1 MIEKLAIV
9 VYYLLKHKK
18 EDTFVKTLSAEWSG
32 RLSHWIHTLKKDFY
46 HPLRNIEFSGF
57 FTKEHLKY
65 EEAKAHKKT
74 PIKTGTVWGE
84 SYEYLWLFAEIELPK
99 EAKGERIVMDLGLGG
114 EATVFVDDRAFG
126 TYRADWISD
135 KHHFICDNFLTK
147 SAKEGQ
153 KFLVALELYAG
164 HFYPQSELGGCA
176 TGPVLPGSYQNPKKE
191 GERSTINACSFGIWN
206 EEAYQLYMD
215 VSTLNV
221 LFECQDDKTLRAA
234 KLAEALESFTL
245 IVDFE
250 QNIEKRLECY
260 HRARQALKPAL
271 SCVNGSTAP
280 IFYAIG
286 NAHIDITWLWPM
298 FETERKTART
308 FAAQLRLLEEYP
320 DYKFIQSQPCAYSM
334 CKEYYPELYARI
346 QEAAKQGRW
355 IPEGAMWVEPDT
367 NMSSGEALIRQILH
381 GKRYF
386 KEEFNVD
393 SKMLW
398 LPDTFGYSAVLP
410 QILKGCG
417 IDYLVTQK
425 IFWTYNDAERF
436 PYHYFTWKGV
446 DGSSIDS
453 FLPTSYTYQTMPRS
467 IIDAWNSRS
476 QKRDLEAFL
485 FPYGYGD
492 GGGGPCRDYI
502 EYLEREKDLE
512 GMPKTKM
519 ESPIKFFS
527 DMEEQGGP
535 KNTYVGELYFTAHR
549 GVYTSQAKTKKGNR
563 KSELMLREAEF
574 IGALAEQRGY
584 RFPYDKMDRLWKIVL
599 TNQFHDILPGSSIGK
614 VYEKVEKD
622 YSELQAELSEIIA
635 DMKAFL
641 AKKNDSVSVINS
653 LSFERNELIE
663 LDESFKNGAKLS
675 DGTELELD
683 TNGDRVCARLNV
695 PALSSVSISPSS
707 SKKLSSIAKARLTS
721 DGAELE
727 NDEIIVKLNSLAEI
741 ISLRDK
747 KSNREFV
754 KGKMNELL
762 MYKDVA
768 RLFDAWDIDSNYEL
782 QGVEL
787 SKTAKLSIKKS
798 EGLSAVLTV
807 EREIGESKLC
817 QDIVIKAGSKR
828 LDFETKVD
836 WRELHRLLKVGFGT
850 DVLCEN
856 GINEIQF
863 GFMERPTHKSRLYDK
878 DRFEVCNHRYSALCD
893 NSHGVAVLNDCKY
906 GISMH
911 TSELRLTL
919 LKSASCPEMRADNGE
934 QSFTYSV
941 FAWEGSF
948 ADSSVVEEAYKL
960 NNKPQIV
967 KGELD
972 EKSFAELNKRN
983 IFIDS
988 IKPAEDKSGDI
999 ILRLYEAKKASTSCI
1014 LTFNKQPNAVFE
1026 TDMLENIKE
1035 ELKLCENSVGL
1046 SFRAFEIKTLR
1057 LKF

>member
-1 MIEKLAIV
+1 MVEKKEIV
-9 VYYLLKHKK
+9 VYYLLKHLK
-18 EDTFVKTLSAEWSG
+18 EEKFVRTLSAEWSG
-32 RLSHWIHTLKKDFY
+32 RLDHWIHTLKQDFY
-46 HPLRNIEFSGF
+46 FPLGNIEFSGF

-65 EEAKAHKKT
+65 EAAKAHAKS
-74 PIKTGTVWGE
+74 PIKVGTVWGE

-99 EAKGERIVMDLGLGG
+99 EAKDQRIVMDLGLGG
-114 EATVFVDDRAFG
+114 EATVFVDDKAFG

-153 KFLVALELYAG
+153 KYLVALELYAG

-176 TGPVLPGSYQNPKKE
+176 TGPVLPGAYQNPKKE
-191 GERSTINACSFGIWN
+191 GERSVINSSSFGIWN

-221 LFECQDDKTLRAA
+221 LFSCQDDKTLRAA
-234 KLAEALESFTL
+234 KIAEALEDFTL

-250 QNIEKRLECY
+250 QELKGRLECY
-260 HRARQALKPAL
+260 RKAREALKPAL

-280 IFYAIG
+280 VFYAIG
-286 NAHIDITWLWPM
+286 NAHIDITWLWPI

-346 QEAAKQGRW
+346 KEAAKQGRW

-381 GKRYF
+381 GKKYF
-386 KEEFNVD
+386 KEEFDVD

-425 IFWTYNDAERF
+425 IFWSYNDSERF

-453 FLPTSYTYQTMPRS
+453 FLPTSYTYQTMPSS
-467 IIDAWNSRS
+467 IINAWNNRS
-476 QKRDLEAFL
+476 QKRDLDSFL
-485 FPYGYGD
+485 LPYGYGD

-519 ESPIKFFS
+519 ESPLTFFS
-527 DMEEQGGP
+527 DMEKKGGP

-549 GVYTSQAKTKKGNR
+549 GVFTSQAKTKKGNR
-563 KSELMLREAEF
+563 ESEILLREAEF
-574 IGALAEQRGY
+574 IGALAEQKGY
-584 RFPYDKMDRLWKIVL
+584 KFPYEAMDRLWKVVL
-599 TNQFHDILPGSSIGK
+599 TNQFHDILPGSSIAK
-614 VYEKVEKD
+614 VYEKVEQD
-622 YSELQAELSEIIA
+622 YLELKNELRDIIS
-635 DMKAFL
+635 DMKTYL
-641 AKKNDSVSVINS
+641 AEKNDSLSVINS
-653 LSFERNELIE
+653 LSFEREEIVE
-663 LDESFKNGAKLS
+663 LDERFKNGARLD
-675 DGTELELD
+675 DGTELEVDNSTDKVLAK
-683 TNGDRVCARLNV
+683 VKL
-695 PALSSVSISPSS
+695 PALSGLSISPSNS
-707 SKKLSSIAKARLTS
+707 ALAENKAEARLTS

-727 NDEIIVKLNSLAEI
+727 NEEIIVKLNSLAEI
-741 ISLRDK
+741 VSLKDK

-754 KGKMNELL
+754 KGKMNEFL

-787 SKTAKLSIKKS
+787 KKEAKLSIKKS
-798 EGLSAVLTV
+798 KGLSAVLSV

-817 QDIVIKAGSKR
+817 QDIVIKSGSR
-828 LDFETKVD
+828 RIDFETYVN

-863 GFMERPTHKSRLYDK
+863 GFMERPTHKSRLYDR

-919 LKSASCPEMRADNGE
+919 LKAASCPEMRADNGE
-934 QSFTYSV
+934 HSFTYSV
-941 FAWEGSF
+941 FPWEGSF
-948 ADSSVVEEAYKL
+948 AESSVVEEAYKL
-960 NNKPQIV
+960 NNKV
-967 KGELD
+967 ELLNGKFD
-972 EKSFAELNKRN
+972 SDSFAALDAKN

-988 IKPAEDKSGDI
+988 IKPAEDRSGDI
-999 ILRLYEAKKASTSCI
+999 ILRLYEAKKASINCR
-1014 LTFNKQPNAVFE
+1014 LTLNVSAKAVYE
-1026 TDMLENIKE
+1026 TDMLENNKN
-1035 ELKLCENSVGL
+1035 ELKLADNKVDL

-1057 LKF
+1057 IKL